1 MLNPFSLNIYSHVKK
16 LGHPMPVFFFF
27 LTYLDIWIFTINFN
41 STEVSNSH
49 N

>member
-27 LTYLDIWIFTINFN
+27 DIFGHMDIYYQF
-41 STEVSNSH
+41 
-49 N
+49 

>member
-27 LTYLDIWIFTINFN
+27 FFDIFGHMDIYYQF
-41 STEVSNSH
+41 
-49 N
+49 